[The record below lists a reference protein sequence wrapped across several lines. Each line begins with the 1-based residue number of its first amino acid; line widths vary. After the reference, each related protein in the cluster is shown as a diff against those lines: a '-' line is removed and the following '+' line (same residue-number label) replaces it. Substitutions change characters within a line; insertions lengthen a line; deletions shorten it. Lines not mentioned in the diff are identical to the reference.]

1 VTFVHAMASALFIVV
16 ASAAGRWIIV

>member
-1 VTFVHAMASALFIVV
+1 VTFLHAMASALFIVV